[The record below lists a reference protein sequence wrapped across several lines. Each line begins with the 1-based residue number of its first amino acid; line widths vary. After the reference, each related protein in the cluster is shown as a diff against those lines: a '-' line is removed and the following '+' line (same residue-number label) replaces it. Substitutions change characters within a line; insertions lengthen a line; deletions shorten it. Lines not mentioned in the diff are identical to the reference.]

1 MNLYINNNCFFS
13 YKLVPFSCISF
24 CLRESWTAGEEK
36 IQVQLSQCLQLFVTP
51 YSSKYPPI
59 INDEH
64 DHRFAATLMSSLK
77 FKI

>member
-51 YSSKYPPI
+51 YSSKYPI

-64 DHRFAATLMSSLK
+64 NHRFAATLMSSLK